1 MNRVTFYYYGAVLS
15 FDVDDARLDM
25 FCDVIKGN
33 GGELVSVERD
43 FAHE

>member
-1 MNRVTFYYYGAVLS
+1 MNRATFYYYGAVLS
-15 FDVDDARLDM
+15 FNVDDARLDM
-25 FCDVIKGN
+25 FCDVIKEN